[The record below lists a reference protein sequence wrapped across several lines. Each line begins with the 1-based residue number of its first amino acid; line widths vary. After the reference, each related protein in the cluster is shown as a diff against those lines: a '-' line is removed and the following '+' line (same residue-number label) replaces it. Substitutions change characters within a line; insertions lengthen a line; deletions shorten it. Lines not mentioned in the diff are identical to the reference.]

1 MSHISRDLFKAIHE
15 GKWLSIE
22 YQNQKKEL
30 TRYWIAV
37 QSIDPRRRTIQ
48 ASGFHVYQHTV
59 MRLDYIRIDAIVS
72 SSVIEGSWC
81 EINQELVEAI
91 DRYPERYETIFGTTA
106 NLKVLN
112 YLVDCSRLDTEP
124 YQTDYTLVKHLD
136 GDSLEN
142 GEYYLNSVQFG
153 EIVRRFQE
161 EAGQDLRKNFRQ
173 IGRASCRE
181 RV

>member
-37 QSIDPRRRTIQ
+37 RGIDPGRRTIQ
-48 ASGFHVYQHTV
+48 ASGFHVYQHTIQT
-59 MRLDYIRIDAIVS
+59 LNYIRIDAIVS

-81 EINQELVEAI
+81 EINERLVESI
-91 DRYPERYETIFGTTA
+91 DRYPERYESIFGTTA

-124 YQTDYTLVKHLD
+124 YQTDYALIRHLD
-136 GDSLEN
+136 GDCLES

-153 EIVRRFQE
+153 EIVRQFQE
-161 EAGQDLRKNFRQ
+161 EAGRDLKKSF
-173 IGRASCRE
+173 S
-181 RV
+181 V